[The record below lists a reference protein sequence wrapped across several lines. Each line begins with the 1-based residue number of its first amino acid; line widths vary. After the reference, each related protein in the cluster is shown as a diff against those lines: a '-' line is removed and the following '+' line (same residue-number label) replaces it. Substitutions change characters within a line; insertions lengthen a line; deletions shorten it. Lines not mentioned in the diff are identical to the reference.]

1 MHWQL
6 ASLYFSTVFELGL
19 LFVVRGHLHT
29 LAARPF
35 CLGIILKM
43 LWAFDYALDLG
54 STSFEEKLFLLQ
66 LRCSFL
72 CFYAPVWLEV
82 AYRMV
87 NGRVLLR
94 GWTLAAA
101 LIVPVISLALVWL
114 PGPGQNPLFRH
125 SFALDT
131 TGPMP
136 VVHFSFGPWAVVFYL
151 YLLAIGAGI
160 FFIFFLTRLQ
170 APWERRG
177 RLLFIGATLIGM
189 TANLL
194 YVAGHS
200 PTPGINYAPILFP
213 LTSTL
218 IAWALFG
225 QRMLNLAPVAR
236 ASLIERLD
244 DRLIVL
250 DPDDRLIDINQSAL
264 TTFGLTSR
272 SSLGRT
278 ASEVLA
284 PWPELLAL
292 INPPDCKPAEFR
304 LGPVIF
310 ECSVL
315 KVTPP
320 KGGPIH
326 ARIIILRDITRQK
339 DTEHQLRLA
348 KEAAEAADKAQGRF
362 LATMS
367 HEIRTPMN
375 GIFGFTQILNETP
388 LTAEQRDYVGII
400 AQSSRSLLV
409 IVNAALDYSKIAAG
423 HMDIERVPCNVAEIA
438 RQTCCLLDTQI
449 IEKKITLSCHVAPTV
464 PAVVISDPVRIGQ
477 ILTNLAGNAL
487 KFTETGGVSIDI
499 EASPRD
505 TGHLLTITVTD
516 TGIGIPDDQQE
527 HIFAPFRQG
536 DTSTN
541 RRYGGTGL
549 GLAITRNLCE
559 LMGGVLTLKSRPG
572 KGSIFTATFVAGAAE
587 ATPSASTAP
596 TPPPRPQP
604 PVGETRP
611 LRILICEDNLVNQAV
626 MRALLHRLGHK
637 TQFVGNGMEGLLL
650 LERETFDVVLMDIEM
665 PVMDGFETVR
675 RIRLNESSGVLHRRQ
690 YIIAVTA
697 HALQGMR
704 ERCLAAS
711 MNDFITK
718 PLSREI
724 LGNALALVP
733 RRS

>member
-19 LFVVRGHLHT
+19 LLVVRGHLHT

-54 STSFEEKLFLLQ
+54 SNSFEEKLFLLQ
-66 LRCSFL
+66 LRSSFL

-87 NGRVLLR
+87 HGRVLLR

-125 SFALDT
+125 SFWLDA
-131 TGPMP
+131 TGPIP
-136 VVHFSFGPWAVVFYL
+136 VVHFSFGPWAAVFHL

-177 RLLFIGATLIGM
+177 RLLFIGASLIGM
-189 TANLL
+189 TANML
-194 YVAGHS
+194 YIAGLS
-200 PTPGINYAPILFP
+200 PTSGINYGPILFP

-236 ASLIERLD
+236 ASLIEHLD

-272 SSLGRT
+272 NSLGRT
-278 ASEVLA
+278 VAEVLA
-284 PWPELLAL
+284 PWPDLLAL
-292 INPPDCKPAEFR
+292 ITPHGCKPAEFP
-304 LGPVIF
+304 LDPVIF

-315 KVTPP
+315 EVTPP

-348 KEAAEAADKAQGRF
+348 KEAAESADKAQSRF

-367 HEIRTPMN
+367 HEIRTPIN

-409 IVNAALDYSKIAAG
+409 IVNDALDYSKIAAG
-423 HMDIERVPCNVAEIA
+423 RMDIEHVPCNVAEIA
-438 RQTCCLLDTQI
+438 RQTCCLLQTQI
-449 IEKKITLSCHVAPTV
+449 IENRITLSCHVAPTV
-464 PAVVISDPVRIGQ
+464 PAIVVSDPVRIGQ
-477 ILTNLAGNAL
+477 IITNLAGNAL
-487 KFTETGGVSIDI
+487 KFTETGGVSVGI
-499 EASPRD
+499 ETSPRA
-505 TGHLLTITVTD
+505 TGHLLTLTVTD
-516 TGIGIPDDQQE
+516 TGIGIPPEQQG
-527 HIFAPFRQG
+527 HIFDPFRQG
-536 DTSTN
+536 DASTT

-559 LMGGVLTLKSRPG
+559 LMGGALTLKSRPG
-572 KGSIFTATFVAGAAE
+572 KGSVFTATFLAGSPE
-587 ATPSASTAP
+587 S
-596 TPPPRPQP
+596 PPPAEMTPARLSAPSD
-604 PVGETRP
+604 GARP
-611 LRILICEDNLVNQAV
+611 LRILVCEDNLVNQSV
-626 MRALLHRLGHK
+626 IRALLHRLGHK
-637 TQFVGNGMEGLLL
+637 TRFAVNGMEGLLL
-650 LERETFDVVLMDIEM
+650 LEQETFDVVLMDIEM
-665 PVMDGFETVR
+665 PVLDGFETVR
-675 RIRLNESSGVLHRRQ
+675 RIRLNESSGALRRRQ

-711 MNDFITK
+711 MDDFITK
-718 PLSREI
+718 PLSRES
-724 LGNALALVP
+724 LANALALVP